1 MGVAEERRERL
12 ARMRLYLITGDRGDE
27 VETARIVEA
36 ALEGG
41 ATVIQLRK
49 KSMPMLEQYRLALA
63 LRILTREHE
72 ALLII
77 NDHVDLAIAA
87 DADGVHLGQDDLPPD
102 AVRALP
108 GFEGR
113 LIGRSTPNLAQAQL
127 PVPDGVSLLELLE
140 QLDVQPS
147 RVVVEHNREIRRRD
161 DFDKTQVHAGD
172 ELELVYF
179 VGGGAGD
186 DALVVGGRSLRSRLI
201 HGTGKFASN
210 EVLARCLTAAQPD
223 MITVAIRRLNLE
235 GGRSELEGV
244 DLRRY
249 TLLPNTAGA
258 TTAEGAV
265 RLARL
270 ARAAGFSD
278 FIKVEVI
285 GDQDTLLPDPQGT
298 LEATR
303 QLVKEG
309 FIVMAYT
316 SDDVVQA
323 IRLYEAGA
331 AAVMPGAAPLGTTL
345 GLQNLLNLEL
355 IVSKVQV
362 PVIVDAGLGVPS
374 EAARCLEVCAASV
387 LVNTAT
393 ARAQNPPEM
402 ARAFADAVVAGRRA
416 FRAGRAHIGL
426 KAVAS
431 SPVEGLPV

>member
-1 MGVAEERRERL
+1 MSQV
-12 ARMRLYLITGDRGDE
+12 
-27 VETARIVEA
+27 
-36 ALEGG
+36 
-41 ATVIQLRK
+41 TVTLNGKPR
-49 KSMPMLEQYRLALA
+49 
-63 LRILTREHE
+63 
-72 ALLII
+72 
-77 NDHVDLAIAA
+77 N
-87 DADGVHLGQDDLPPD
+87 
-102 AVRALP
+102 
-108 GFEGR
+108 
-113 LIGRSTPNLAQAQL
+113 
-127 PVPDGVSLLELLE
+127 VPDGVSLLDLLK
-140 QLDVQPS
+140 QLDVPPS

-161 DFDKTQVHAGD
+161 DFEKTRVHAGD

-179 VGGGAGD
+179 VGGGSPAD
-186 DALVVGGRSLRSRLI
+186 DVLVVGGRPLRSRLI

-210 EVLARCLTAAQPD
+210 DVLARCLEAAQPD
-223 MITVAIRRLNLE
+223 MITVAIRRLNFE
-235 GGRSELEGV
+235 GGRSELQGI

-278 FIKVEVI
+278 FIKVEVV
-285 GDQDTLLPDPQGT
+285 GDEDTLLPDPQAT

-331 AAVMPGAAPLGTTL
+331 AAVMPGAAPIGTTL

-355 IVSKVQV
+355 IVSKVKV

-374 EAARCLEVCAASV
+374 EAARCLEVGAAGV
-387 LVNTAT
+387 LVNTAI

-402 ARAFADAVVAGRRA
+402 ARAFAEAVVAGRRA
-416 FRAGRAHIGL
+416 FLAGRAHIGL

>member
-1 MGVAEERRERL
+1 MSEVMVTLNGKPRQVA
-12 ARMRLYLITGDRGDE
+12 
-27 VETARIVEA
+27 
-36 ALEGG
+36 
-41 ATVIQLRK
+41 
-49 KSMPMLEQYRLALA
+49 
-63 LRILTREHE
+63 
-72 ALLII
+72 
-77 NDHVDLAIAA
+77 
-87 DADGVHLGQDDLPPD
+87 
-102 AVRALP
+102 
-108 GFEGR
+108 
-113 LIGRSTPNLAQAQL
+113 
-127 PVPDGVSLLELLE
+127 DGVSLLDLLQ

-147 RVVVEHNREIRRRD
+147 RVVIEHNRQIRRKD
-161 DFDKTQVHAGD
+161 DFAKTIVHAGD

-179 VGGGAGD
+179 VGGGSTMD
-186 DALVVGGRSLRSRLI
+186 DAFVVGGRMLRSRLI
-201 HGTGKFASN
+201 HGTGKYASN
-210 EVLARCLTAAQPD
+210 EVLARCLEAAQPD

-235 GGRSELEGV
+235 GGRSELEGI

-278 FIKVEVI
+278 FIKVEVV
-285 GDQDTLLPDPQGT
+285 GDEDTLLPDPQAT

-331 AAVMPGAAPLGTTL
+331 AAVMPGAAPIGTTL

-355 IVSKVQV
+355 IVQKVKV

-374 EAARCLEVCAASV
+374 EAARCLELGAAAV
-387 LVNTAT
+387 LVNTAI

-402 ARAFADAVVAGRRA
+402 ARAFAEAVVAGRRG

-426 KAVAS
+426 KAVPS
-431 SPVEGLPV
+431 SPVEGVPV

>member
-1 MGVAEERRERL
+1 MSDV
-12 ARMRLYLITGDRGDE
+12 
-27 VETARIVEA
+27 
-36 ALEGG
+36 
-41 ATVIQLRK
+41 TVTLNGKPRK
-49 KSMPMLEQYRLALA
+49 
-63 LRILTREHE
+63 
-72 ALLII
+72 
-77 NDHVDLAIAA
+77 
-87 DADGVHLGQDDLPPD
+87 
-102 AVRALP
+102 
-108 GFEGR
+108 
-113 LIGRSTPNLAQAQL
+113 
-127 PVPDGVSLLELLE
+127 VPDGLSLLELLK

-147 RVVVEHNREIRRRD
+147 RVVVEHNREIRRKE
-161 DFDKTQVHAGD
+161 DFKTAKVKDGD

-179 VGGGAGD
+179 VGGGSPAD

-210 EVLARCLTAAQPD
+210 EVLARCLEAAQPD

-235 GGRSELEGV
+235 GGRSELEGI

-249 TLLPNTAGA
+249 ALLPNTAGA

-285 GDQDTLLPDPQGT
+285 GDEDTLLPDPQGT

-331 AAVMPGAAPLGTTL
+331 AAVMPGAAPIGTTL

-355 IVSKVQV
+355 IVSKVKV

-374 EAARCLEVCAASV
+374 EAARCLEIGAAGV
-387 LVNTAT
+387 LVNTAI

-402 ARAFADAVVAGRRA
+402 ARAFAEAVVAGRRA
-416 FRAGRAHIGL
+416 FRAGRANIGL

>member
-1 MGVAEERRERL
+1 VSDVTVRL
-12 ARMRLYLITGDRGDE
+12 NGKPR
-27 VETARIVEA
+27 V
-36 ALEGG
+36 
-41 ATVIQLRK
+41 
-49 KSMPMLEQYRLALA
+49 
-63 LRILTREHE
+63 
-72 ALLII
+72 
-77 NDHVDLAIAA
+77 
-87 DADGVHLGQDDLPPD
+87 
-102 AVRALP
+102 
-108 GFEGR
+108 
-113 LIGRSTPNLAQAQL
+113 
-127 PVPDGVSLLELLE
+127 VPAGLSLLELL
-140 QLDVQPS
+140 QRLDVKAS
-147 RVVVEHNREIRRRD
+147 RVVVEHNREIRRKE
-161 DFDKTQVHAGD
+161 DFETAKVSDGD

-179 VGGGAGD
+179 VGGGSPAADDPFVVAG
-186 DALVVGGRSLRSRLI
+186 RTLRSRLI
-201 HGTGKFASN
+201 HGTGKYASN
-210 EVLARCLTAAQPD
+210 DILARCLDAAQPD

-235 GGRSELEGV
+235 GGRSELEGI

-278 FIKVEVI
+278 FIKVEVS
-285 GDQDTLLPDPQGT
+285 GDEDTLLPDPQAT

-309 FIVMAYT
+309 FIVMPYT

-331 AAVMPGAAPLGTTL
+331 AAVMPGAAPIGTTL

-355 IVSKVQV
+355 IVNKVSV

-374 EAARCLEVCAASV
+374 EAARCLELGAAGV
-387 LVNTAT
+387 LVNTAI

-402 ARAFADAVVAGRRA
+402 ARAFAEAVVAGRRA
-416 FRAGRAHIGL
+416 FNAGRAHVGL

-431 SPVEGLPV
+431 SPVEGVPV

>member
-1 MGVAEERRERL
+1 MSDV
-12 ARMRLYLITGDRGDE
+12 
-27 VETARIVEA
+27 
-36 ALEGG
+36 
-41 ATVIQLRK
+41 TVTLNGKPRQ
-49 KSMPMLEQYRLALA
+49 
-63 LRILTREHE
+63 
-72 ALLII
+72 
-77 NDHVDLAIAA
+77 
-87 DADGVHLGQDDLPPD
+87 
-102 AVRALP
+102 
-108 GFEGR
+108 
-113 LIGRSTPNLAQAQL
+113 
-127 PVPDGVSLLELLE
+127 VPDGLSLLELLKE
-140 QLDVQPS
+140 LDVLPS
-147 RVVVEHNREIRRRD
+147 RVVIEHNREIRRKEDFETAKVRD
-161 DFDKTQVHAGD
+161 GD

-179 VGGGAGD
+179 VGGGSPTGD
-186 DALVVGGRSLRSRLI
+186 DPFAVGGRTLRSRLI

-210 EVLARCLTAAQPD
+210 EVLARCLEAAQPD

-235 GGRSELEGV
+235 GGRSELEGI

-278 FIKVEVI
+278 FIKVEVV
-285 GDQDTLLPDPQGT
+285 GDEDTLLPDPQAT

-331 AAVMPGAAPLGTTL
+331 AAVMPGAAPIGTTL

-355 IVSKVQV
+355 IVSKVKV

-374 EAARCLEVCAASV
+374 EAARCLEAGAAAV
-387 LVNTAT
+387 LVNTAI

-402 ARAFADAVVAGRRA
+402 ARAFAEAVVAGRRA
-416 FRAGRAHIGL
+416 FKAGRAHIGL

>member
-1 MGVAEERRERL
+1 MSEVTVTLNGKP
-12 ARMRLYLITGDRGDE
+12 RM
-27 VETARIVEA
+27 
-36 ALEGG
+36 
-41 ATVIQLRK
+41 
-49 KSMPMLEQYRLALA
+49 
-63 LRILTREHE
+63 
-72 ALLII
+72 
-77 NDHVDLAIAA
+77 
-87 DADGVHLGQDDLPPD
+87 
-102 AVRALP
+102 
-108 GFEGR
+108 
-113 LIGRSTPNLAQAQL
+113 
-127 PVPDGVSLLELLE
+127 VPDGLSLLDLLE

-147 RVVVEHNREIRRRD
+147 RVVIEHNREIRRRD
-161 DFDKTQVHAGD
+161 DFGKTRVHAGD

-179 VGGGAGD
+179 VGGGAPAD
-186 DALVVGGRSLRSRLI
+186 DALVVGGRALRSRLI
-201 HGTGKFASN
+201 HGSGKFASN
-210 EVLARCLTAAQPD
+210 DVLARCLEAAKPD

-235 GGRSELEGV
+235 GGRSELEGI

-278 FIKVEVI
+278 FIKVEVV
-285 GDQDTLLPDPQGT
+285 GDEDTLLPDPQGT

-303 QLVKEG
+303 QLVSEG

-331 AAVMPGAAPLGTTL
+331 AAVMPGAAPIGTTL

-355 IVSKVQV
+355 IVSKVKV

-374 EAARCLEVCAASV
+374 EAARCLELGAAGV
-387 LVNTAT
+387 LVNTAI

-402 ARAFADAVVAGRRA
+402 ARAFAEAVVAGRRA

-431 SPVEGLPV
+431 SPVEGIPV

>member
-1 MGVAEERRERL
+1 M
-12 ARMRLYLITGDRGDE
+12 TE
-27 VETARIVEA
+27 V
-36 ALEGG
+36 
-41 ATVIQLRK
+41 TVILNGKPR
-49 KSMPMLEQYRLALA
+49 R
-63 LRILTREHE
+63 
-72 ALLII
+72 
-77 NDHVDLAIAA
+77 V
-87 DADGVHLGQDDLPPD
+87 V
-102 AVRALP
+102 
-108 GFEGR
+108 EG
-113 LIGRSTPNLAQAQL
+113 A
-127 PVPDGVSLLELLE
+127 SLLDLLE

-161 DFDKTQVHAGD
+161 DFAKTVVRAGD

-179 VGGGAGD
+179 VGGGSSTD
-186 DALVVGGRSLRSRLI
+186 DAFVVGGRPLRSRLI
-201 HGTGKFASN
+201 HGTGKYASN

-235 GGRSELEGV
+235 GGRSELEGI

-258 TTAEGAV
+258 TTADGAI

-278 FIKVEVI
+278 FIKVEVV
-285 GDQDTLLPDPQGT
+285 GDEDTLLPDPQAT

-309 FIVMAYT
+309 FIVMPYT

-331 AAVMPGAAPLGTTL
+331 AAVMPGAAPIGTTL

-355 IVSKVQV
+355 IVSKVKV

-374 EAARCLEVCAASV
+374 EAARCLELGAAGV
-387 LVNTAT
+387 LVNTAI
-393 ARAQNPPEM
+393 ARAKNTLQERLRGGGP
-402 ARAFADAVVAGRRA
+402 
-416 FRAGRAHIGL
+416 AH
-426 KAVAS
+426 V
-431 SPVEGLPV
+431 

>member
-1 MGVAEERRERL
+1 
-12 ARMRLYLITGDRGDE
+12 
-27 VETARIVEA
+27 
-36 ALEGG
+36 
-41 ATVIQLRK
+41 
-49 KSMPMLEQYRLALA
+49 
-63 LRILTREHE
+63 
-72 ALLII
+72 
-77 NDHVDLAIAA
+77 
-87 DADGVHLGQDDLPPD
+87 
-102 AVRALP
+102 
-108 GFEGR
+108 
-113 LIGRSTPNLAQAQL
+113 
-127 PVPDGVSLLELLE
+127 
-140 QLDVQPS
+140 
-147 RVVVEHNREIRRRD
+147 
-161 DFDKTQVHAGD
+161 
-172 ELELVYF
+172 
-179 VGGGAGD
+179 
-186 DALVVGGRSLRSRLI
+186 
-201 HGTGKFASN
+201 
-210 EVLARCLTAAQPD
+210 

-235 GGRSELEGV
+235 GGRSELEGI

-270 ARAAGFSD
+270 ARAAGYSD
-278 FIKVEVI
+278 FIKVEVV
-285 GDQDTLLPDPQGT
+285 GDEDTLLPDPQGT

-331 AAVMPGAAPLGTTL
+331 AAVMPGAAPIGTTL

-355 IVSKVQV
+355 IVSKVKV

-374 EAARCLEVCAASV
+374 EAARCLEAGAAAV
-387 LVNTAT
+387 LVNTAI

-402 ARAFADAVVAGRRA
+402 ARAFAEAVVAGRRA
-416 FRAGRAHIGL
+416 FKAGRAHIGL

>member
-1 MGVAEERRERL
+1 MSN
-12 ARMRLYLITGDRGDE
+12 E
-27 VETARIVEA
+27 V
-36 ALEGG
+36 
-41 ATVIQLRK
+41 TVTLNGKPRQ
-49 KSMPMLEQYRLALA
+49 
-63 LRILTREHE
+63 
-72 ALLII
+72 
-77 NDHVDLAIAA
+77 
-87 DADGVHLGQDDLPPD
+87 
-102 AVRALP
+102 
-108 GFEGR
+108 
-113 LIGRSTPNLAQAQL
+113 
-127 PVPDGVSLLELLE
+127 VPDGLSLLDLLK
-140 QLDVQPS
+140 QLDVQPA

-161 DFDKTQVHAGD
+161 DFEKTQVHAGD

-179 VGGGAGD
+179 VGGGAPAD
-186 DALVVGGRSLRSRLI
+186 DVFKVGGRPLRSRLI

-210 EVLARCLTAAQPD
+210 DILARCLTAAQPD

-235 GGRSELEGV
+235 GGRSELEGI

-278 FIKVEVI
+278 FIKVEVV
-285 GDQDTLLPDPQGT
+285 GDEDTLLPDPQAT

-323 IRLYEAGA
+323 IRLHEAGA
-331 AAVMPGAAPLGTTL
+331 AAVMPGAAPIGTTL

-355 IVSKVQV
+355 IISKVKV

-374 EAARCLEVCAASV
+374 EAARCLELGAAAV
-387 LVNTAT
+387 LVNTAI

-402 ARAFADAVVAGRRA
+402 ARAFAEAVVAGRRA
-416 FRAGRAHIGL
+416 FKAGRAHIGL

-431 SPVEGLPV
+431 SPVEGVPV